1 MNMRVF
7 YDSTIFSRQTIGG
20 ISRYFVELINHL
32 PDDISPLLG
41 VRASENMYLR
51 GLSCRRRC
59 VSLRHVPE
67 HRKLYRKINGFF
79 DRRIMSRG
87 DYDIIHPT
95 DYNTAFIRYNER
107 PVVLTVHDLTH
118 KRLSGWFKPGAVDD
132 IDNCVMKADALIAI
146 SNATKNDMVRYYG
159 IDESRI
165 RVIYHGYTPMMPTGS
180 TSSPVDGRYIL
191 YVGRRGGYKNFD
203 SLLKAFA
210 IVAEHDRS
218 LKLVCTGQ
226 PFTAE
231 ERRKINSAGVSS
243 RVVQHMFTNEQL
255 GPLYAGAQCFVFPS
269 TLEGFG
275 MPVLEAFAAGTPA
288 VLSNASCLPE
298 IAGDAALYF
307 NPDDP
312 GDIAA
317 SIRQVIDNP
326 EERHRL
332 VAGGTRRLGSFSW
345 EKAAA
350 ETAEVYRSLFK
361 T

>member
-1 MNMRVF
+1 MKVF

-20 ISRYFVELINHL
+20 ISRYFVELINHM

-41 VRASENMYLR
+41 VMASENMYLR
-51 GLSCRRRC
+51 ELKSGRRC
-59 VSLRHVPE
+59 LSLRHVPD

-87 DYDIIHPT
+87 NYDIIHPT
-95 DYNTAFIRYNER
+95 DYNTAFLHRNEK
-107 PVVLTVHDLTH
+107 PVVLTVHDLAH
-118 KRLSGWFKPGAVDD
+118 KRIEGWFKPAAVDD
-132 IDNCVMKADALIAI
+132 IDNCIMQADALIAI

-159 IDESRI
+159 IDGNRI
-165 RVIYHGYTPMMPTGS
+165 TVVYHGYTPMMPAGG
-180 TSSPVDGRYIL
+180 TSFPVDGRYIL
-191 YVGRRGGYKNFD
+191 FVGRRGGYKNFD

-210 IVAEHDRS
+210 IVAGSDRS
-218 LKLVCTGQ
+218 LKLVCTGRE
-226 PFTAE
+226 FTAD
-231 ERRKINSAGVSS
+231 ERRKINAAGVSS

-255 GPLYAGAQCFVFPS
+255 GLLYAGAQCFVFPS

-275 MPVLEAFAAGTPA
+275 MPVLEAFAAKTPA

-312 GDIAA
+312 ADIAA
-317 SIRQVIDNP
+317 SIMQVIDNP
-326 EERHRL
+326 EERQRL
-332 VAGGTRRLGSFSW
+332 VAAGTRRLALFSW

-350 ETAEVYRSLFK
+350 ETAAVYRSLTK